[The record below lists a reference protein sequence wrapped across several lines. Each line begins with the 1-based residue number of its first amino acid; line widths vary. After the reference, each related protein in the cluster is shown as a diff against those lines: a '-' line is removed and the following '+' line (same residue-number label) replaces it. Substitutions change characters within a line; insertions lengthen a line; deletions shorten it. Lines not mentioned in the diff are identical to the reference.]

1 MTGIDIKAHDV
12 RFVED
17 NWESP
22 VLFLFNPSHSIDLV
36 IQSTSVQSLAWSLCM
51 FKVFEEVLYYKLDCE
66 KIVRVI
72 IGFGTMFT
80 SKLLI

>member
-1 MTGIDIKAHDV
+1 VTGIDIKAHDV

-36 IQSTSVQSLAWSLCM
+36 IQSTSVQSLAWS
-51 FKVFEEVLYYKLDCE
+51 
-66 KIVRVI
+66 
-72 IGFGTMFT
+72 
-80 SKLLI
+80 